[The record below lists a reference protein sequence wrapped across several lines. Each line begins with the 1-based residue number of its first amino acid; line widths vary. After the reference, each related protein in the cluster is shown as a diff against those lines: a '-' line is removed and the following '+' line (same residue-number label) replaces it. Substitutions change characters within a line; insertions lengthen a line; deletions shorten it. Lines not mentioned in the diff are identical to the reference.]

1 MSKPIPQPPAVPF
14 LGNVKNID
22 SELPIRSYFLLA
34 QQYGEIYQLNLI
46 GELLVLATIYPSAD
60 ACDTGRR
67 VIMCN
72 SYALQAELSDDK
84 RFKKVVRGPLNE
96 VRHATGDGLFTSV
109 HHSFLPYRCS

>member
-46 GELLVLATIYPSAD
+46 GEFVVLATIS
-60 ACDTGRR
+60 
-67 VIMCN
+67 
-72 SYALQAELSDDK
+72 
-84 RFKKVVRGPLNE
+84 
-96 VRHATGDGLFTSV
+96 
-109 HHSFLPYRCS
+109 